1 MPPFDLVAA
10 SGIAEEYVRSLNAQ
24 AQCPL
29 ALTSSNE
36 RPFGW
41 VFSYGP
47 TDPTIAVAG
56 NAPFIVDRHD
66 GSIHVTGT
74 AHPLEM
80 YLESYALVGRTYPFA
95 EADYLVHVT
104 GWKPGFLKI
113 SFTKAILVASSLGL
127 ADAKRLTDELLAGTA
142 ITLVFGSEG
151 EADHFCDKAHQFG
164 TFANRGTCYR

>member
-1 MPPFDLVAA
+1 
-10 SGIAEEYVRSLNAQ
+10 
-24 AQCPL
+24 
-29 ALTSSNE
+29 
-36 RPFGW
+36 
-41 VFSYGP
+41 
-47 TDPTIAVAG
+47 
-56 NAPFIVDRHD
+56 
-66 GSIHVTGT
+66 
-74 AHPLEM
+74 M